1 MVLESKIA
9 LITGGA
15 SGIGAGIAKRFVQEG
30 GVVAICDIDAQTGAK
45 TAQEIG
51 GKIHFFKLD
60 ISDEEQVR
68 KTVEDIQKQFLKI
81 DILINNAGITND
93 KLILRMTKEDWEH
106 VLNINLTG
114 TFLVTKAVIRSM
126 IKQRYGKIVNIASVI
141 GLIGNPGQAN
151 YAASKAGIIGFTKSA
166 AKELGA
172 RNITVN
178 AIAPGFINTKMTDI
192 IPEKIKQAYLKMIPM
207 GRFGETDD
215 VANLALFLSSDQ
227 SSYITGQVFC
237 LDGGMVMC

>member
-1 MVLESKIA
+1 MVLESKVA

-45 TAQEIG
+45 TALEIG
-51 GKIHFFKLD
+51 GKVHFFKLD

-93 KLILRMTKEDWEH
+93 KLILRMTKEDWER
-106 VLNINLTG
+106 VININLTG
-114 TFLVTKAVIRSM
+114 TFLVTKAAIRYM

-151 YAASKAGIIGFTKSA
+151 YAASKAGIIGLTKSA
-166 AKELGA
+166 AKELAA

-192 IPEKIKQAYLKMIPM
+192 IPEEIKQAYLKMIPM
-207 GRFGETDD
+207 GHFGETDD

>member
-1 MVLESKIA
+1 MVLESKVA

-45 TAQEIG
+45 TALEIG
-51 GKIHFFKLD
+51 GKVHFFKLD

-93 KLILRMTKEDWEH
+93 KLILRMTKEDWER
-106 VLNINLTG
+106 VININLTG
-114 TFLVTKAVIRSM
+114 TFLVTRAVIRSM

-151 YAASKAGIIGFTKSA
+151 YAASKAGIIGLTKSA
-166 AKELGA
+166 AKELAA

-192 IPEKIKQAYLKMIPM
+192 IPEEIKQAYLKMIPM